1 MDILKKEICF
11 LSKDTIYCTKNKKN
25 YNKELILSP
34 YYYWYFEKKLP
45 VSNIKRARA
54 IASGML
60 EHSLPQNI
68 DFLYVLKEKEKNI
81 FEIFVVNRDLLIGKL
96 QTMGIKKE
104 MVSTLCFAHKELD
117 ECSLELENSIVIQH
131 KGDAAELPKNITL
144 NNTLLHKS
152 IKEFLEEKEKLNFK
166 YNFSKGNILQKSLD
180 ILETNFLGI
189 SIALVLILISIVMK
203 IITLDSITT
212 QYNQKEKEVLKTQ
225 KYATYSVQ
233 LKYVMDELMQ
243 LDFKQKSFKK
253 SFQNIVKIHGNS
265 TTYLSNIEYDDGD
278 LFVNVVSP
286 NKQTADDLMKN
297 KKFNF
302 VRVDKNIYKYEK
314 VK

>member
-11 LSKDTIYCTKNKKN
+11 LSKETLYCTKNKKN
-25 YNKELILSP
+25 YNKEVILSP

-54 IASGML
+54 IASQML
-60 EHSLPQNI
+60 EHLLPQNV

-81 FEIFVVNRDLLIGKL
+81 FEIFVVNKDLLIGKL

-104 MVSTLCFAHKELD
+104 MVSTLCFSHKELD
-117 ECSLELENSIVIQH
+117 ECSLELENSIVIHH
-131 KGDAAELPKNITL
+131 KENAAELPKNIAP

-152 IKEFLEEKEKLNFK
+152 MQEFLEEKEKLNFK

-180 ILETNFLGI
+180 ILETNFLGV
-189 SIALVLILISIVMK
+189 SIALVLILISIVMR
-203 IITLDSITT
+203 IMTLDSITT
-212 QYNQKEKEVLKTQ
+212 QYNQKEKELLKTQ

-253 SFQNIVKIHGNS
+253 NFQNIVKIHGNS

-286 NKQTADDLMKN
+286 NKQKADNLMKN